1 MQEYDISPENSYNM
15 DEKGFLIGVLR
26 KMQRVYSKEAF
37 QKGNIV
43 AAGQDGNR
51 EWITLIATIC
61 MNGSWIPPTLIYQ
74 AVSGDIQDTWVTEV
88 DPIEHNVHFAST
100 ATGWT
105 NENLGYEWLTNIFD
119 RFSKPKAR
127 QGRDYRLLILDG
139 YNSYLNMHF
148 LDWCEIGRAHV

>member
-43 AAGQDGNR
+43 AAGQDSNR

-61 MNGSWIPPTLIYQ
+61 MDGSWIPLTLIYQ
-74 AVSGDIQDTWVTEV
+74 AVSGDIQDT
-88 DPIEHNVHFAST
+88 
-100 ATGWT
+100 
-105 NENLGYEWLTNIFD
+105 
-119 RFSKPKAR
+119 
-127 QGRDYRLLILDG
+127 
-139 YNSYLNMHF
+139 
-148 LDWCEIGRAHV
+148 